1 MTNIDID
8 SIRDKLHAKLEP
20 SGWATVLRHF
30 IYSDEFTKIIVKL
43 EHETKE
49 GRRFTPSLS
58 KMFSAFY
65 DCPYDKLSVVMIGQD
80 PYPYVGVA
88 DGKAF
93 SVSNDSKH
101 VPPSLKYIFKEIE
114 RTVYKEKKNFQPD
127 LSRWSNQGILL
138 LNIALTTTV
147 NKVGQH
153 YLIWQPFLAYLFDM
167 LNWHKPQT
175 IYVYMGKKA
184 SDWQDSVSDNNKKL
198 VTSHPASAAH
208 NKLENWDSGDV
219 FNKINECLQKLE
231 KPQIKW

>member
-8 SIRDKLHAKLEP
+8 NIRDKLHAKLEL
-20 SGWATVLRHF
+20 SGWAKILRHF
-30 IYSDEFTKIIVKL
+30 IYSSEFEKIML
-43 EHETKE
+43 ELEKQTRE
-49 GRRFTPSLS
+49 GKRFTPALS

-80 PYPYVGVA
+80 PYPYIGVA

-101 VPPSLKYIFKEIE
+101 IPPSLKYIFKEIE
-114 RTVYKEKKNFQPD
+114 QTVYKEQRDFKPD
-127 LSRWSNQGILL
+127 LSRWSEQGVLL

-167 LNWHKPQT
+167 LNWNKPQT

-184 SDWQDSVSDNNKKL
+184 SEWKDAVSDNNKKL
-198 VTSHPASAAH
+198 ITSHPAHAAH
-208 NKLENWDSGDV
+208 NKLENWDSGDA
-219 FNKINECLQKLE
+219 FNKVNQWLQKIE
-231 KPQIKW
+231 KPQIIW